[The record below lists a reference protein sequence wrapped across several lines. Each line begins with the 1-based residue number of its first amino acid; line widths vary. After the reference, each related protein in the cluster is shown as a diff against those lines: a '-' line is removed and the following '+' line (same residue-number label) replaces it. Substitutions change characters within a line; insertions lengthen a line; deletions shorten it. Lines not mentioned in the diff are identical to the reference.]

1 MKRKV
6 KTIVKEFLNNN
17 PYQSSEDWK
26 TVSLGGGLWGIEY
39 YLNGRFVCEWVGSN
53 GTRDEEADDL
63 HSISTEHYQQALLV
77 YHRIRKL
84 PEPEFVK
91 RNSVNRG

>member
-1 MKRKV
+1 MKKKV

-39 YLNGRFVCEWVGSN
+39 YLNGSFVCEWVGSN
-53 GTRDEEADDL
+53 GTREPSEDL
-63 HSISTEHYQQALLV
+63 HSISTKHYQQALLV
-77 YHRIRKL
+77 YHRIKKL

-91 RNSVNRG
+91 NSVNRG